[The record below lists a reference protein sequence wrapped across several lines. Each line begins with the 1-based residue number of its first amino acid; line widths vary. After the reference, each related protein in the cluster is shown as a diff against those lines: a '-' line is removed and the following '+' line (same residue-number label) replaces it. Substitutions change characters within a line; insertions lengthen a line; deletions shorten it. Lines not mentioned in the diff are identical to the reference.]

1 MEKERKPKFK
11 LAQEGFMLDGKKI
24 VKVTVLGVNCECQ
37 TFATKPNSDEI
48 DVIGWQVRYKVVGP
62 KHSTTYAD
70 EEELF
75 YTKQDLVDHLLES

>member
-24 VKVTVLGVNCECQ
+24 VKVTVLGVRCECL
-37 TFATKPNSDEI
+37 TFATKPGSDKI
-48 DVIGWQVRYKVVGP
+48 DVIGWQVEYKVVDS
-62 KHSTTYAD
+62 KHSTTYVKED
-70 EEELF
+70 DLF